1 MLVSHY
7 PHGCC
12 FTSNKTGHC
21 SDGKVVLGSMGNERS
36 DVLVGKHC
44 DFTFNSRFLG
54 DKGITEALIFKY
66 LSLDERFSALRFA
79 RFYAV
84 VPV

>member
-1 MLVSHY
+1 ML
-7 PHGCC
+7 G
-12 FTSNKTGHC
+12 FL
-21 SDGKVVLGSMGNERS
+21 DNERS

-54 DKGITEALIFKY
+54 DKGVTEVLIFKY
-66 LSLDERFSALRFA
+66 LSLDQRFSALRFA

-84 VPV
+84 LPI